1 VNASVTSGD
10 VATRTSVSDEEIQL
24 RKRARRRLVG
34 AIALVLLVVAA
45 VPMVLD
51 GEPKPHAEQ
60 IDVQL
65 NPTPAS
71 AASGAAPPAVAA
83 APTRVDATAAT
94 PDAAPPAQAE
104 AVEPI
109 SPPLS
114 APAQPVTPPPA
125 AAPAS
130 DAKPAAADEY
140 VVQLIAT
147 VSAAKARDL
156 RQKLERQKFP
166 VYTEKTPDGGKIR
179 VRVGPYDTR
188 ESAEQARQR
197 LAKLDYDPGKVVRRG
212 N

>member
-10 VATRTSVSDEEIQL
+10 VATRTIVSDEEIQL

-60 IDVQL
+60 IEVHLD
-65 NPTPAS
+65 PTPAS
-71 AASGAAPPAVAA
+71 GAGGSAPPAVAA
-83 APTRVDATAAT
+83 APRQVDAPAAT
-94 PDAAPPAQAE
+94 PDAAPPAQDE
-104 AVEPI
+104 GVQPV
-109 SPPLS
+109 SPPL
-114 APAQPVTPPPA
+114 AAQPQPVTPPPA

-130 DAKPAAADEY
+130 DAKPPAADGY

-197 LAKLDYDPGKVVRRG
+197 LAKLDYDPGKVVRKG